1 MGRFCSFLYS
11 CVEKPNLHSSNRSLL
26 LWLVVLCFVA
36 PCLCLLGVT
45 LAKIQVGLN
54 LLKKEQHKNLN
65 KRAASDFIVRR
76 LRTDSKRRSVPV
88 NRKSFA
94 QERPYV
100 GDR

>member
-1 MGRFCSFLYS
+1 MFCCSMSLFAWSYS
-11 CVEKPNLHSSNRSLL
+11 GKNSGGIK
-26 LWLVVLCFVA
+26 FV
-36 PCLCLLGVT
+36 
-45 LAKIQVGLN
+45 
-54 LLKKEQHKNLN
+54 KKGTSQKKLN

-76 LRTDSKRRSVPV
+76 LRTDSKRRLIPV

>member
-1 MGRFCSFLYS
+1 M
-11 CVEKPNLHSSNRSLL
+11 
-26 LWLVVLCFVA
+26 
-36 PCLCLLGVT
+36 
-45 LAKIQVGLN
+45 
-54 LLKKEQHKNLN
+54 LKKEQHKNLN